1 MTVTATAK
9 PPKRPCGCAKK
20 RQAMTEAQRLAA
32 AIRDARM
39 VGRAGAEVVGKESR
53 PSGTGHNRNT
63 GRH

>member
-39 VGRAGAEVVGKESR
+39 VGRASAKIVR
-53 PSGTGHNRNT
+53 PSGATTRVPSRDGSH
-63 GRH
+63 